1 MTQHEESV
9 IKMADLIA
17 QIEATGHYLT
27 SNEDLA
33 ILNSLVKIH
42 SNMSGTKPMYYT
54 QQKPEQVKDYA
65 D

>member
-1 MTQHEESV
+1 MTQHKLNV
-9 IKMADLIA
+9 VKMADLIA
-17 QIEATGHYLT
+17 QIEATGRYLT

-42 SNMSGTKPMYYT
+42 SDMSGTKLMYYT
-54 QQKPEQVKDYA
+54 QDKPEPAKDYV